1 MSRVVDT
8 GVIPE
13 CYVDT
18 NLTETLT
25 GIICNHQKGCANVV
39 LNKIKKGSSFFPH
52 VPFAQGS
59 LWAKD
64 VAIYGRVLKR
74 ASVRCGGGEDKGVG
88 FIYRSTSIKIL
99 NTEFIVN

>member
-39 LNKIKKGSSFFPH
+39 LNKIQNGSSFFPP
-52 VPFAQGS
+52 VPCA
-59 LWAKD
+59 
-64 VAIYGRVLKR
+64 
-74 ASVRCGGGEDKGVG
+74 
-88 FIYRSTSIKIL
+88 
-99 NTEFIVN
+99 